1 MDSSFRCWQRSR
13 LASRAGHFT
22 GGWSRRATGTR
33 PLRPRI
39 ALAIVLLVLVIPLAL
54 AFSYA
59 TNEISTWVAWLIEAN
74 RNGVPVP
81 ESVVNMPFIGQWLAE
96 SWQRNLSEPRAL
108 GEVIQILSGE
118 HVGNISRWVLATGRQ
133 AFNLVLSV
141 LFIMITLFFVYKDG
155 AAMVEQLDRVGERIL
170 PRRWQ
175 RFSRVVPATVS
186 STVTGMTLIAIG
198 EGIVLGLAYKIAG
211 VPSSFLL
218 GVLTGFMAM
227 IPGGAPLSVTLV
239 SLYLL
244 ASGRPIAAVAL
255 FAWGAIELF
264 IVDKTLRPKLV
275 GGPIRLPFL
284 PTLFGLIGG
293 VKTMGM
299 VGLFVGPVLMALLV
313 AIWREWVLTTEAEV
327 VDEAMRENSE
337 GEIAMT
343 PAPIVPSAA
352 RPSGVPRSRARWRAR
367 HAWPRHISDAPTKS
381 SRARTPRSKGVI
393 ASEAAFR
400 SHERGK
406 VRSGGSLGAPAR
418 IQARAKLLA
427 LS

>member
-1 MDSSFRCWQRSR
+1 MNSPLPANPVARWLLVLVLAAGVYFFHGFVVPVLAALTIGFASWPLYKR
-13 LASRAGHFT
+13 LVEACDGRTAFSAS
-22 GGWSRRATGTR
+22 
-33 PLRPRI
+33 I
-39 ALAIVLLVLVIPLAL
+39 ALTIVLLVLVIPLAL
-54 AFSYA
+54 ALSYA
-59 TNEISTWVAWLIEAN
+59 SREISSWVAWLVEAN
-74 RNGVPVP
+74 RQGVPVP
-81 ESVVNMPFIGQWLAE
+81 ASVVAMPFVGQWFAE
-96 SWQRNLSEPRAL
+96 IWQTYLSEPKAL
-108 GEVIQILSGE
+108 GEVIQFLSGE
-118 HVGNISRWVLATGRQ
+118 HVGNISRWVLATGRE
-133 AFNLVLSV
+133 AFNLLLSV

-155 AAMVEQLDRVGERIL
+155 AAMVDQLDRVGERIL
-170 PRRWQ
+170 PLRWQ

-211 VPSSFLL
+211 VPSAFLL

-244 ASGRPIAAVAL
+244 ASGRPIAALGL

-313 AIWREWVLTTEAEV
+313 AIWREWVLTAEIEA
-327 VDEAMRENSE
+327 
-337 GEIAMT
+337 
-343 PAPIVPSAA
+343 
-352 RPSGVPRSRARWRAR
+352 
-367 HAWPRHISDAPTKS
+367 
-381 SRARTPRSKGVI
+381 
-393 ASEAAFR
+393 ASEA
-400 SHERGK
+400 ERENALETERE
-406 VRSGGSLGAPAR
+406 VAAAPAK
-418 IQARAKLLA
+418 IVPARAPAWGSAEAREISTAQRIAEVHKRRPDEGLPASPRSLQKGA
-427 LS
+427 QL

>member
-1 MDSSFRCWQRSR
+1 MTSPLPANPVARWLLILILAAGVYFFHSFLVPVLAALIIGFASWPLYKR
-13 LASRAGHFT
+13 LVRICGGHTTVAAS
-22 GGWSRRATGTR
+22 
-33 PLRPRI
+33 I
-39 ALAIVLLVLVIPLAL
+39 ALTTVLLVLVIPLSMAL
-54 AFSYA
+54 SYA
-59 TNEISTWVAWLIEAN
+59 ANEITSSVAWLAEAN
-74 RNGVPVP
+74 RQGIPVP
-81 ESVVNMPFIGQWLAE
+81 DSVIGTPFVGQWLADN
-96 SWQRNLSEPRAL
+96 WRRYLSEPRAL
-108 GEVIQILSGE
+108 GEIIQFLSGE
-118 HVGNISRWVLATGRQ
+118 HIGNISRWVLATGRG
-133 AFNLVLSV
+133 AFDLLLTV

-155 AAMVEQLDRVGERIL
+155 AKMVEQLDRIGERVL
-170 PRRWQ
+170 PLRWQ

-198 EGIVLGLAYKIAG
+198 EGIVLGIAYRIAG

-244 ASGRPIAAVAL
+244 ASGSPIAALGL

-313 AIWREWVLTTEAEV
+313 AIWREWLLTTATDVTPEEVRESALPVERAAPAEV
-327 VDEAMRENSE
+327 A
-337 GEIAMT
+337 IT
-343 PAPIVPSAA
+343 PPMISPQKTTAWSTAKVQKVP
-352 RPSGVPRSRARWRAR
+352 
-367 HAWPRHISDAPTKS
+367 
-381 SRARTPRSKGVI
+381 
-393 ASEAAFR
+393 
-400 SHERGK
+400 
-406 VRSGGSLGAPAR
+406 GS
-418 IQARAKLLA
+418 
-427 LS
+427 